1 MKTSIKTIA
10 ATIALSALI
19 AGPASAMVTQSDVL
33 QDVSSAIGGDSSV
46 SAFVSGDTV
55 TITGYFADT
64 GDRNKARQAA
74 LANDGIE
81 KVIDLSTVSN

>member
-10 ATIALSALI
+10 AAIALSAVI
-19 AGPASAMVTQSDVL
+19 AGPASAMVTQGDVL
-33 QDVSSAIGGDSSV
+33 RDVMGVVGGDSNV
-46 SAFVSGDTV
+46 STFVKGDTV
-55 TITGYFADT
+55 TITGYFADA
-64 GDRNKARQAA
+64 GAQYKARQAA

>member
-10 ATIALSALI
+10 AAIALSALF
-19 AGPASAMVTQSDVL
+19 AGPASAMVSQADLLRDVM
-33 QDVSSAIGGDSSV
+33 SATGGDSNV
-46 SAFVSGDTV
+46 SAFVKGDTV
-55 TITGYFADT
+55 TITGYFSDSV
-64 GDRNKARQAA
+64 DRNKARQAA

>member
-10 ATIALSALI
+10 ATIVLSAVF
-19 AGPASAMVTQSDVL
+19 AGPASAMVTQGNVL
-33 QDVSSAIGGDSSV
+33 QDVMSAAAGDSNV
-46 SAFVSGDTV
+46 SAFVNGDTV
-55 TITGYFADT
+55 TITGYFDTAAD
-64 GDRNKARQAA
+64 RYKARLAA